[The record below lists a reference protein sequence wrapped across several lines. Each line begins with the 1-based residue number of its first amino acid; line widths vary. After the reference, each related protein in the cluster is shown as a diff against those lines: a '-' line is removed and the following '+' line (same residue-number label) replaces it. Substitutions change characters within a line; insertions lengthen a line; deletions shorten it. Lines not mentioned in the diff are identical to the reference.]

1 MLSIEQFANGIK
13 YLYQYNN
20 GMVTKQIESNNGY
33 NVSTHVIRCEEDFF
47 NDFAKRGIKLKKE
60 IMII

>member
-1 MLSIEQFANGIK
+1 
-13 YLYQYNN
+13 
-20 GMVTKQIESNNGY
+20 MVTKQIESNNGY
-33 NVSTHVIRCEEDFF
+33 NVSTHVISEEDFF